1 MIFIAKKES
10 EQIGTDDAVI
20 LMFLNLAEENGIEI
34 PITLSVSGAVISGT
48 LINAST
54 YYAEITESSKLPN
67 TTISKIMYKNFND
80 LKEAYAKQKQEKQEK
95 ADKEAEENVLT
106 FIHLKDVK
114 YLGTGVQPP
123 SSSSNWWRGRI
134 SSIDGFSFNS
144 LV

>member
-1 MIFIAKKES
+1 MAKKES

-20 LMFLNLAEENGIEI
+20 LMFLNLVDENGIEI

-67 TTISKIMYKNFND
+67 TTISKIMYKNFSD
-80 LKEAYAKQKQEKQEK
+80 LKEAYAKQKQEE
-95 ADKEAEENVLT
+95 ADKEAKENSLT

-114 YLGTGVQPP
+114 YLSAGVQPT

-134 SSIDGFSFNS
+134 SSIDGFSFDT

>member
-1 MIFIAKKES
+1 MAKKES

-134 SSIDGFSFNS
+134 SSIDGFSFDT

>member
-1 MIFIAKKES
+1 MAKKKS
-10 EQIGTDDAVI
+10 EQIGIDDAVL
-20 LMFLNLAEENGIEI
+20 LMFLNLAQENGIEI

-67 TTISKIMYKNFND
+67 TTISKIMYKNFSD
-80 LKEAYAKQKQEKQEK
+80 LKEAYEKQKQEEV
-95 ADKEAEENVLT
+95 DKDAEENSLT

-114 YLGTGVQPP
+114 YLSTGVQPP

-134 SSIDGFSFNS
+134 SSIDGFSFDP

>member
-1 MIFIAKKES
+1 MAKKKS

-20 LMFLNLAEENGIEI
+20 LMFLNLVEENGIEI

-67 TTISKIMYKNFND
+67 TTISKIMYKNFSD
-80 LKEAYAKQKQEKQEK
+80 LKEAYAKQKQEE
-95 ADKEAEENVLT
+95 ADKEAKKNSLT

-114 YLGTGVQPP
+114 YLSTGVQPTP
-123 SSSSNWWRGRI
+123 SSSNWWRGRI
-134 SSIDGFSFNS
+134 SSIDGFSFDS